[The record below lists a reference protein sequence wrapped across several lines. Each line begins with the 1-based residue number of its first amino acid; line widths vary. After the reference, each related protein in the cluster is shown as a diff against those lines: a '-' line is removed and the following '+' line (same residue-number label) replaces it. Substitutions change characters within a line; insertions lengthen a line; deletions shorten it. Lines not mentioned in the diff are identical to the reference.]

1 MKLAVLTFHRA
12 YNCGAMLQAWALRV
26 VLERMGHDVE
36 FPICNH
42 VGERDCLLPYV
53 YRKSPIRLFISLLY
67 RTVYNGFAL
76 FGGKVS
82 ERRYRAF
89 RRRFLPE
96 RAVAVVN
103 LADVYDC
110 AVIGSDQ
117 VWSAQHAGPDYSLF
131 CGERLPERLHRISYA
146 ASYGDRS
153 LTDDER
159 ERLLPCLKRY
169 CAISVRERAA
179 QDELMRLGVR
189 DIAWLLDPTLL
200 LTAEDYREAMDNIR
214 VRGPYLYVYW
224 VNGGE
229 LLLNTARRLAKR
241 LKVKLIVTPVY
252 IHSKVGAPKGMTF
265 GISPG
270 RLLAYTQQATYVL
283 AGSFHGTVFGLLFKK
298 PFLSFRERPDVV
310 ESRPAS
316 LLNRLG
322 IPERLVTPE
331 VPIEEMVR
339 LLHEPIS
346 EIVYT
351 ERLPNLRQQSL
362 DWLKTALEKVEWE
375 RAGIRSS

>member
-1 MKLAVLTFHRA
+1 MRIAILTFHRA

-26 VLERMGHDVE
+26 VLERMGHMVE

-42 VGERDCLLPYV
+42 VGVRNCLLPYV
-53 YRKSPIRLFISLLY
+53 YRKSPIRLLISLLY

-76 FGGKVS
+76 FGGKAS
-82 ERRYRAF
+82 ERRYCAF

-96 RAVAVVN
+96 REIEVSN

-110 AVIGSDQ
+110 AVVGSDQ
-117 VWSAQHAGPDYSLF
+117 VWSTQHAGVDISLF
-131 CGERLPERLHRISYA
+131 YGECLPERLYRISYA
-146 ASYGDRS
+146 ASYGDRC

-159 ERLLPCLKRY
+159 NQLIPCLRRY
-169 CAISVRERAA
+169 GAVSVRERVA
-179 QDELMRLGVR
+179 QDELTRLGVR
-189 DIAWLLDPTLL
+189 DVAWVLDPTLL
-200 LTAEDYREAMDNIR
+200 LTAEDYRQAMDDIR
-214 VRGPYLYVYW
+214 AREPYLYVYW
-224 VNGGE
+224 VSGGE
-229 LLLNTARRLAKR
+229 PLLSTARRLAKC

-252 IHSKVGAPKGMTF
+252 IHSKVGAPKGMTL

-270 RLLAYTQQATYVL
+270 RLLAYMQQATYVL

-339 LLHEPIS
+339 LLHEPIP
-346 EIVYT
+346 EVVYT
-351 ERLPNLRQQSL
+351 ERLPDLRQQSL
-362 DWLKTALEKVEWE
+362 DWLKAALEKVERE
-375 RAGIRSS
+375 RAGIRQP